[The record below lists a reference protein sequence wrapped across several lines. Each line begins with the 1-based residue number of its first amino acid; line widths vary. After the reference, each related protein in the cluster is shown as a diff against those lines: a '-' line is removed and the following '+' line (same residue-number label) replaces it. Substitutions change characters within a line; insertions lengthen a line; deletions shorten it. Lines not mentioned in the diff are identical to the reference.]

1 MAVAARMPGGTQIAT
16 LPARAL
22 EVTPYV
28 RAVQDTDRERRTV
41 AHMLGMLNAAV
52 PGRTVAMEPLDR
64 RGNADGGGTVLRTG
78 EIPVPPEM
86 TRREYLSRY
95 HADDPLHP
103 RRQVDTDV
111 TVLSTGQVGGPSTL
125 ARTMFGGEFLAEHRF
140 EHVLRMFL
148 RDEGR
153 MFGAVMIA
161 RTAGEGEFRERE
173 LAFLRRAHP
182 FIEHALACA
191 RALAAQAPA
200 DDALDGAGLTSRE
213 QEVARLAAAG
223 LRSREIAHQLVVSEA
238 TVKTHL
244 KRIFAKV
251 GVRTRTEL
259 AALLRPATA

>member
-28 RAVQDTDRERRTV
+28 RAVQDADRARRMV
-41 AHMLGMLNAAV
+41 AHMLAALNAAV

-64 RGNADGGGTVLRTG
+64 HGNADGGGTVLRTG
-78 EIPVPPEM
+78 EIPVPPEV
-86 TRREYLSRY
+86 TRREYLNRY
-95 HADDPLHP
+95 HVDDPLHP
-103 RRQVDTDV
+103 REQIDTGV
-111 TVLSTGQVGGPSTL
+111 TVLSTGQAGDPRML

-140 EHVLRMFL
+140 VHVLRMFL

-153 MFGAVMIA
+153 MIGAVMIA
-161 RTAGEGEFRERE
+161 RTASEGDFSQDE

-182 FIEHALACA
+182 FVEHAYACA
-191 RALAAQAPA
+191 RVLSASAPV
-200 DDALDGAGLTSRE
+200 DDALDGAGLTHRE
-213 QEVARLAAAG
+213 REVARLAAAG
-223 LRSREIAHQLVVSEA
+223 LRSREIANQLVLSEA

-244 KRIFAKV
+244 KHIFAKA

-259 AALLRPATA
+259 AALLRPAAA